1 MTGDQSPHVD
11 ATVVF
16 NGRLQPNKCTWMK
29 FQDSAM
35 VLEEQPAKV
44 AEAVKLFLQG
54 LGHTLAKRRA
64 SSSSKT
70 GESIRPA
77 AAVASATTTT
87 VQQQQQSP
95 PPVCQ
100 TDILVEGLDDLKVAS
115 AN

>member
-1 MTGDQSPHVD
+1 
-11 ATVVF
+11 
-16 NGRLQPNKCTWMK
+16 
-29 FQDSAM
+29 M

-54 LGHTLAKRRA
+54 LGHTLAKRRS

-77 AAVASATTTT
+77 VAASATTTT